1 LAYSGWEGFCAGKH
15 LTLSGLED
23 GLKTGE
29 KGEYAMKLV
38 KNWYFRQIAFVLA
51 FTMLSLGAIP
61 AKSMAYV
68 VGSEAAVSEHSR
80 EADIARIQRVLESKL
95 VADRLSQAGLTE
107 EEINGKITQL
117 SDEEVHSFAS
127 QLESVYPGGD
137 GLGVVI
143 GLLII
148 VILVMAILKL
158 SDRKIIIR

>member
-1 LAYSGWEGFCAGKH
+1 
-15 LTLSGLED
+15 
-23 GLKTGE
+23 
-29 KGEYAMKLV
+29 MKLV
-38 KNWYFRQIAFVLA
+38 KNWYFRQIALVLA
-51 FTMLSLGAIP
+51 FTMLALGSIP
-61 AKSMAYV
+61 AKSMAFV
-68 VGSEAAVSEHSR
+68 VGSEAAVAEHSR

-95 VADRLSQAGLTE
+95 VSDKLSQAGLTE

-137 GLGVVI
+137 GLGIII

-148 VILVMAILKL
+148 VILVMVILKL